1 MQINLQENNEKVKN
15 FYLTVYFVNH
25 NFTKSQKHF
34 AVTDGMPTFASW
46 RISELISTI
55 VDKKGVTA
63 SN

>member
-1 MQINLQENNEKVKN
+1 MVH
-15 FYLTVYFVNH
+15 FVNH
-25 NFTKSQKHF
+25 NFTKSQNRF
-34 AVTDGMPTFASW
+34 VVTDVIPTFASW